1 LPSLQLVFRSFEEH
15 DEQQQQ
21 QQQQQEERT
30 VQSDQLTKQEDD
42 DTQDTRPQNAQE
54 VQDELEAFLSSTADG
69 MNRHHDDDDDD
80 DDDNG
85 HAYES
90 DGGTRYIKDPLSGN
104 WIHEALVP
112 PEALKKNRKKNSH
125 KNDDDKRTTAATKK
139 TPNGESKTAKNPS
152 NKQKSK
158 FSKRNARNWIYV
170 TGLPTENVSMED
182 VQHYFAKAGLLDLDP
197 ETLRPKIKLYT
208 DKSTGK
214 LKGDASVCYAH
225 KESVDLAM
233 QILDDSLWDV
243 NHRIK
248 VDRAHFEAK
257 QQQTSGGD
265 GDDNHNK
272 RKRRHVSEAQRK
284 VARLAILQAQ
294 DEGYAGGDRLA
305 GGRKG
310 LRIIVVKGMMD
321 GIPEN
326 RLEDVLYESFQEH
339 GRIEKITCVT
349 HADVVIVK
357 FAEPIAASMA
367 IEAIDGKINDRTDR
381 PMEAMYWDGVTD
393 YTKIDG
399 QEEKERQEEERRHEE
414 FGNWLES
421 QEELPPELQLQVP
434 TEEDDRGGGT
444 AAPVDGAGDGD

>member
-1 LPSLQLVFRSFEEH
+1 
-15 DEQQQQ
+15 
-21 QQQQQEERT
+21 
-30 VQSDQLTKQEDD
+30 
-42 DTQDTRPQNAQE
+42 
-54 VQDELEAFLSSTADG
+54 
-69 MNRHHDDDDDD
+69 M
-80 DDDNG
+80 
-85 HAYES
+85 
-90 DGGTRYIKDPLSGN
+90 
-104 WIHEALVP
+104 
-112 PEALKKNRKKNSH
+112 
-125 KNDDDKRTTAATKK
+125 
-139 TPNGESKTAKNPS
+139 
-152 NKQKSK
+152 
-158 FSKRNARNWIYV
+158 
-170 TGLPTENVSMED
+170 
-182 VQHYFAKAGLLDLDP
+182 
-197 ETLRPKIKLYT
+197 
-208 DKSTGK
+208 
-214 LKGDASVCYAH
+214 
-225 KESVDLAM
+225 
-233 QILDDSLWDV
+233 

-265 GDDNHNK
+265 GDDNNNK

-321 GIPEN
+321 EIPEN
-326 RLEDVLYESFQEH
+326 RLEDVLYESFQEF

-393 YTKIDG
+393 YTKING